1 MAEIKVYY
9 EQKTELMTIFW
20 QPPRKNQ
27 IYSELDDGIILIKD
41 AATNEPIG
49 IELLSYCRGST
60 YSPVQGHVYSPPRK
74 CA

>member
-9 EQKTELMTIFW
+9 EQETELMTIFW

-27 IYSELDDGIILIKD
+27 ICSELDDGIILIKD

-49 IELLSYCRGST
+49 IELLSYKPEDNRISGISLQIDKV
-60 YSPVQGHVYSPPRK
+60 S
-74 CA
+74 A